1 MCMKCGCSTP
11 NDKKSGAMNCGNNGG
26 SSKETIIVPATAWD
40 KGGYDGGNG
49 Y

>member
-11 NDKKSGAMNCGNNGG
+11 NDKKSGAMSPGSNGG
-26 SSKETIIVPATAWD
+26 SGKTVVVPASD
-40 KGGYDGGNG
+40 SRPGGYDGKGT

>member
-1 MCMKCGCSTP
+1 MSCGCSTP

-26 SSKETIIVPATAWD
+26 SAKNVIVVPASDT
-40 KGGYDGGNG
+40 KPGGYDGNNG

>member
-11 NDKKSGAMNCGNNGG
+11 NDKKSGGMDLPNGKVNG
-26 SSKETIIVPATAWD
+26 PSVVVPATD
-40 KGGYDGGNG
+40 STPGGYDGNNG

>member
-11 NDKKSGAMNCGNNGG
+11 NDKKTGGTDFGSNGG
-26 SSKETIIVPATAWD
+26 SGKEVIVSATDATP
-40 KGGYDGGNG
+40 GGYDGNNG

>member
-11 NDKKSGAMNCGNNGG
+11 NDKKSGAMDCGSNGG
-26 SSKETIIVPATAWD
+26 SGKTVIVGATDSKP
-40 KGGYDGGNG
+40 GGYDGNNG

>member
-11 NDKKSGAMNCGNNGG
+11 NDKKSGPQNFGSNGG
-26 SSKETIIVPATAWD
+26 SGKQIIVPATDA
-40 KGGYDGGNG
+40 KPGGYDGNNG

>member
-1 MCMKCGCSTP
+1 MCMSCGCSTP

-26 SSKETIIVPATAWD
+26 SAKNGIIVPASDTKPA
-40 KGGYDGGNG
+40 GYDGNNG

>member
-11 NDKKSGAMNCGNNGG
+11 NDKKVAAPIVTQPNNA
-26 SSKETIIVPATAWD
+26 KTVVVPATSWD
-40 KGGYDGGNG
+40 EGGYDGNNG